1 MLWAEHRKAFQRYL
15 RLERGLRPNSL
26 KAYDRDLRHL
36 ESFIQD
42 YSPKLPVQVSSDD
55 LSQFLRFRYEQGMS
69 ARSQARMISAIR
81 GFYKYLIEEN
91 LLEVNP
97 CELIEMPK
105 LGAQLPDVLSVE
117 EMVSII
123 EAVDMSATHGTRDRA
138 ILEMLYGCGLRVS
151 ELCGA
156 MRSNI
161 LFDEDLMRI
170 IGKGG
175 KERYVPFTG
184 QAKKY
189 LRLYLEHERV
199 HIQEKK
205 GNEDYIFLNHLGRA
219 ISRISVFH
227 IVKRNTERAGVRKR
241 VSPHTFRHS
250 FATHMVQAGA
260 DLRAV
265 QEMLGHSSIT
275 TTEIYSHL
283 DRAYIK
289 ETIESFH
296 PFGSK

>member
-1 MLWAEHRKAFQRYL
+1 M
-15 RLERGLRPNSL
+15 NSL
-26 KAYDRDLRHL
+26 KAYDRDLKHL
-36 ESFIQD
+36 ESFLAEH
-42 YSPKLPVQVSSDD
+42 SPKSPIHVTSED

-81 GFYKYLIEEN
+81 GFYRYLIEEN
-91 LLEVNP
+91 LLESNP

-151 ELCGA
+151 ELCKA
-156 MRSNI
+156 QRSNI
-161 LFDEDLMRI
+161 LFDEELIRI
-170 IGKGG
+170 LGKGG
-175 KERYVPFTG
+175 KERYVPLTG

-189 LRLYLEHERV
+189 LQMYLDHERI
-199 HIQEKK
+199 HIEEKK
-205 GNEDYIFLNHLGRA
+205 GNEDYIFLNHVGRS
-219 ISRISVFH
+219 ISRVSVFH
-227 IVKRNTERAGVRKR
+227 IVKRNAERAGVRKK

-283 DRAYIK
+283 DRAYLK

-296 PFGSK
+296 PLG